1 MSKRTQIAI
10 LVAIV
15 VAGCGASDNDA
26 IKKWMA
32 ETSKDMRGRVENIDE
47 PKKFAPFKYES
58 DKMVDPFNAAKVATV
73 VAGEPKGPKP
83 GGGPR
88 PDLSRPKEVL
98 ESYSIENLRMVGAMQ
113 QKGASYAIIK
123 ADTALH
129 RVKVGNYMGQN
140 YGKITKITET
150 EVMVQEMIEDGGGEY
165 VYRDSTLVL
174 QEEKK

>member
-1 MSKRTQIAI
+1 MIKHALL
-10 LVAIV
+10 LVPLLI
-15 VAGCGASDNDA
+15 AGCGESENED

-32 ETSKDMRGRVENIDE
+32 ETSKDMRGKVEKIDE
-47 PKKFAPFKYES
+47 PKKFEPYKYEA
-58 DKMVDPFNAAKVATV
+58 DKMVDPFNAAKIASL
-73 VAGEPKGPKP
+73 ADEAKKSPKA

-98 ESYSIENLRMVGAMQ
+98 ESYSIENLRMVGAIQ

-123 ADTALH
+123 ADVNLH

-150 EVMVQEMIEDGGGEY
+150 EVLVQEMIEDGSGEY